1 MRIIAGEFRGRNI
14 LAPESD
20 TTRPITDRAKQSLFD
35 ILAPTIEGA
44 CVYDCFAGTGSM
56 GLESLSRGC
65 ERAVFFERDRSAIG
79 RLRQNIEALKV
90 GDRSQVVTMDIFRHF
105 AVMPKAPHPAAVVFL
120 DPPYRFLREKPEELK
135 RLSAVLASGHL
146 TGDGIVVFRHD
157 VHDALALDGM
167 ECFDR
172 REYGDMAIEFL
183 RPIVGTGAGAGAG
196 AGNGTA
202 PGQ

>member
-14 LAPESD
+14 LAPQSD

-44 CVYDCFAGTGSM
+44 CVYDCFGGTGSM

-79 RLRQNIEALKV
+79 LLRQNIGALKV
-90 GDRSQVVTMDIFRHF
+90 GERSQIVTVDIFRHF
-105 AVMPKAPHPAAVVFL
+105 AVTPKAPHPAAVVFL
-120 DPPYRFLREKPEELK
+120 DPPYRFLREKAEELK
-135 RLSAVLASGHL
+135 RLSAILASGHL
-146 TGDGIVVFRHD
+146 TGEGIVVFRHD
-157 VHDALALDGM
+157 VHDALSLDGL

-183 RPIVGTGAGAGAG
+183 RPVAGS
-196 AGNGTA
+196 GNAAA

>member
-1 MRIIAGEFRGRNI
+1 MRIIAGEFRGRQI
-14 LAPESD
+14 LAPEGD
-20 TTRPITDRAKQSLFD
+20 ATRPITDRAKQSLFD

-65 ERAVFFERDRSAIG
+65 ERVVFFERDRSAIG
-79 RLRQNIEALKV
+79 LLRQNIDSLKLT
-90 GDRSQVVTMDIFRHF
+90 DRSQLVTMDIFRHF
-105 AVMPKAPHPAAVVFL
+105 AAKAEHPVAVVFL
-120 DPPYRFLREKPEELK
+120 DPPYRFLRERPEDLK
-135 RLSAVLASGHL
+135 RLAAVLAAGHL

-157 VHDALALDGM
+157 ARDALALDGL

-183 RPIVGTGAGAGAG
+183 HPLPGNSTGL
-196 AGNGTA
+196 
-202 PGQ
+202 PQ